1 MTRSGQPEMEVFSTS
16 EQLSAALAERVAAL
30 AAAALAARGEFRI
43 AIPGG
48 SVAGLLA
55 GGFAGQAADVGRW
68 DWFWVDERCVA
79 REDPRSNAGEAERAW
94 LSRLAVPRER
104 LHAMDGGRGPEAGAR
119 DYEAELGRVS
129 GTGPGEWPRLDLVV
143 LGLGE
148 DGHVASLFPG
158 HPALEETRR
167 WVVPVHNAPK
177 PPPERITMTLPLLN
191 HAREVWVVAAG
202 AAKAA
207 AVARARGGGSGDA
220 ALPVQRLHPMDGEV
234 RWRMDRAAAGLR
246 VGEEET

>member
-1 MTRSGQPEMEVFSTS
+1 MEVFSTS
-16 EQLSAALAERVAAL
+16 EQLSAALAERVVAL
-30 AAAALAARGEFRI
+30 AAAALAERGGFRI

-48 SVAGLLA
+48 SVMGLLA
-55 GGFAGQAADVGRW
+55 QGFAGQAADMGRW
-68 DWFWVDERCVA
+68 DWFWVDERCVG
-79 REDPRSNAGEAERAW
+79 REDPRSNAGEAERGW
-94 LSRLAVPRER
+94 LSRRAVPPER
-104 LHAMDGGRGPEAGAR
+104 VHAMDGGRGPEAGAR
-119 DYEAELGRVS
+119 DYEAELGRVF

-167 WVVPVHNAPK
+167 RVVPVRGAPK

-207 AVARARGGGSGDA
+207 VVACARGGGAA
-220 ALPVQRLHPMDGEV
+220 ALPVQRLCPVDGEV
-234 RWRMDRAAAGLR
+234 RWWMDRAAAGLR

>member
-1 MTRSGQPEMEVFSTS
+1 MTRRQEPEMEVFPGPGD
-16 EQLSAALAERVAAL
+16 LSAALAERVAAL
-30 AAAALAARGEFRI
+30 AAAALAERGGFRI

-48 SVAGLLA
+48 SVMGLLA
-55 GGFAGQAADVGRW
+55 QGFAGQAADMGRW
-68 DWFWVDERCVA
+68 DWFWVDERCVG
-79 REDPRSNAGEAERAW
+79 REDPRSNAGEAERGW
-94 LSRLAVPRER
+94 LSRRAVPPER
-104 LHAMDGGRGPEAGAR
+104 VHAMDGGRGPEAGAR

-129 GTGPGEWPRLDLVV
+129 GSGPGEWPRLDLVV

-167 WVVPVHNAPK
+167 RVVPVRGAPK

-207 AVARARGGGSGDA
+207 VAAMRPFSPGARLRRSHRARYWR
-220 ALPVQRLHPMDGEV
+220 ALRTG
-234 RWRMDRAAAGLR
+234 RSRTA
-246 VGEEET
+246 